1 MESFE
6 KKSFCH
12 IIKRLKKLSGKGDRI
27 SERKAILYHLNLI
40 INGDNN
46 MFKVIIIG
54 AAGRMGRRLI
64 NCIHNSNDMELAG
77 ATEYSESP
85 FIGKDAGLVAGIA
98 PEAIAISK
106 DLEPLL
112 ANANVIIDFSTGDV
126 VNNAK
131 LATEAGVMS
140 IIGTT
145 ALNDDEKI
153 ELASLADA
161 GGKIVFAPNMSVGVN
176 LLFHLTEQVA
186 GLLGDDYN
194 IEIVEMHHNK
204 KKDAPSGTA
213 VRLGECAA
221 AGRDISYEENAVY
234 GREGIVGERT
244 ASEIGMHA
252 VRGGDV
258 VGDHTVIFAADG
270 ERVELTH
277 KASSRDTFAMGALKA
292 VRFLETQKPG
302 LYDMQDVL
310 GLKK

>member
-1 MESFE
+1 
-6 KKSFCH
+6 
-12 IIKRLKKLSGKGDRI
+12 
-27 SERKAILYHLNLI
+27 
-40 INGDNN
+40 

-64 NCIHNSNDMELAG
+64 SCIHNADDMELVG
-77 ATEYSESP
+77 ATEYSKSP
-85 FIGKDAGLVAGIA
+85 YIAKDAGMVAGIPPA
-98 PEAIAISK
+98 GIAISK
-106 DLEPLL
+106 NLEPLL
-112 ANANVIIDFSTGDV
+112 KNADVIIDFSTGDV
-126 VNNAK
+126 INNAK
-131 LATEAGVMS
+131 LATEVGVMS

-145 ALNDDEKI
+145 ALTDDDKT
-153 ELASLADA
+153 ELANLADS

-176 LLFHLTEQVA
+176 LLFHLTEKVA
-186 GLLGDDYN
+186 GILGDDYD

-221 AGRDISYEENAVY
+221 AGRDLSYEENVVH

-244 ASEIGMHA
+244 SSEIGMHA

-258 VGDHTVIFAADG
+258 VGDHTVIFAAEG

-292 VRFLETQKPG
+292 VRFLEGQKSG

-310 GLKK
+310 GLRK